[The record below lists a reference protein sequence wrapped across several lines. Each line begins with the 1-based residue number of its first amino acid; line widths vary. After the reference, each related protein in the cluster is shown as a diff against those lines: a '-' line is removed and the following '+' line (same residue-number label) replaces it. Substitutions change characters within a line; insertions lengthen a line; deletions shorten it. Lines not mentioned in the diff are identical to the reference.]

1 MDKKIEKL
9 GCVIPYQVWDALKN
23 HNPNTIAEV
32 IGVLIEY
39 DYRWLEF
46 QEKGLDGLTKMTP
59 SAAMAVSFA
68 KPLIDANNQ
77 KYFAKVYKKDGQDE
91 QAPQSDEAASTQKKT
106 FRYYR
111 RGKK

>member
-1 MDKKIEKL
+1 MEKKIEKL

-23 HNPNTIAEV
+23 HNPQTIAEV
-32 IGVLIEY
+32 IGVIIEY

-46 QEKGLDGLTKMTP
+46 QKKGIAGLSKMTP
-59 SAAMAVSFA
+59 SAAMAFSFA

-77 KYFAKVYKKDGQDE
+77 KYYAKVYKDDDDV
-91 QAPQSDEAASTQKKT
+91 PEAFGEANGTSGAKKT